1 MSFLSCEI
9 VSILGEKYKDY
20 RKALGLS
27 QRDIHLKTGIAIS
40 TISLFENGKGQG
52 MSLENLVS
60 LLKAVELEDGLT
72 EIIPVVPS
80 ADLEKEWNK
89 RNRRSR

>member
-20 RKALGLS
+20 RKALGIS

>member
-9 VSILGEKYKDY
+9 ISILGEKYKDY
-20 RKALGLS
+20 RKALGIS

-52 MSLENLVS
+52 MSLENLIS
-60 LLKAVELEDGLT
+60 LLKTVELDDGLLDV
-72 EIIPVVPS
+72 IPVIPS
-80 ADLEKEWNK
+80 LDLEKEWNK
-89 RNRRSR
+89 RNGRKR

>member
-1 MSFLSCEI
+1 MSYISSEI
-9 VSILGEKYKDY
+9 ISILGERFRNY
-20 RKALGLS
+20 RKALGVS
-27 QRDIHLKTGIAIS
+27 QGYIHLKTGIAVS

>member
-9 VSILGEKYKDY
+9 ISILGEKYKDY
-20 RKALGLS
+20 RKALGIS

-52 MSLENLVS
+52 MSLENLIS
-60 LLKAVELEDGLT
+60 LLKTVELDDGLLDV
-72 EIIPVVPS
+72 IPVIPS
-80 ADLEKEWNK
+80 LDLEKEWNK
-89 RNRRSR
+89 INRRKQ